1 MTYFPGAWNR
11 IIKLT
16 EKNMRETEEQ
26 CKQKRRK
33 EAENEGGMTML
44 TKRRHNPQEVI
55 SIEEYLN
62 KRQQIREQEEKKKNI
77 PQSSIEKNS
86 ALMLAELY
94 I

>member
-1 MTYFPGAWNR
+1 
-11 IIKLT
+11 
-16 EKNMRETEEQ
+16 
-26 CKQKRRK
+26 
-33 EAENEGGMTML
+33 ML

-62 KRQQIREQEEKKKNI
+62 KRQQIREQEEKKNI

>member
-1 MTYFPGAWNR
+1 
-11 IIKLT
+11 
-16 EKNMRETEEQ
+16 
-26 CKQKRRK
+26 
-33 EAENEGGMTML
+33 ML